1 MDELKKLRNDLDM
14 CDEILIDA
22 LRMRCQIIQEI
33 TNYKQKNGLPIYQA
47 EEEERKKSK
56 MLAKLDDYEYKKSIM
71 AVYDSVLYRSKRIQ
85 SHELF
90 GFNIFLIGFMGV
102 GKSTVSNALQNTFAM
117 DVVEMDEMIA
127 KKNNMSISEIFDLHG
142 EEYFRNEETNLLKEV
157 GNEKNKIVSCGGG
170 VAMREVNVQEM
181 RKSGKVIL
189 LTAKPETILER
200 VKENHDRPLLE
211 NNKTVE
217 YVSELM
223 EKRRPAYEAAAD
235 IVIATD
241 GKSANE
247 ICEEIIAQVKS
258 RAQSSLVSAG
268 HSTAVLR
275 AASYTSPM
283 AAFQDKMAG
292 IAYYQFIEKLD
303 KEFEER
309 KDDLVKELSH
319 LMQEILRPEY
329 LCVSYTGERDSL
341 MDVQKQVKALKQTLH
356 KEEVSVQHQN
366 MTCVK
371 ENEGFTT
378 SGQVQYVAQTGNFRK
393 KGYEY
398 TGALNILKV
407 ALSYDYLW
415 TNIRVKGGAYGCMS
429 GFKRSGESFFVSYR
443 DPHLRRTLDVFKG
456 IPEYVRSFKA
466 DEREMTKYIIGTI
479 SGKDVPRTPKMQGAI
494 SRSAWFCGIT
504 EEMAQ
509 KERDE
514 ILKAS
519 ETDIQELAPLIEAI
533 LDNDAVCVVGSE
545 PAIEKEKELFDT
557 VLPLISC

>member
-1 MDELKKLRNDLDM
+1 MRQMDELKKLRNDLDM

-90 GFNIFLIGFMGV
+90 GFNIFLIGFMGA
-102 GKSTVSNALQNTFAM
+102 GKSTISDYLKNVLAMDVVEMDQCIVESTVSNALQNTFAM

-142 EEYFRNEETNLLKEV
+142 EAYFRNEETNLLKEV
-157 GNEKNKIVSCGGG
+157 GKEKNKIVSCGGG

-247 ICEEIIAQVKS
+247 ICEEIIAQVK
-258 RAQSSLVSAG
+258 
-268 HSTAVLR
+268 
-275 AASYTSPM
+275 
-283 AAFQDKMAG
+283 K
-292 IAYYQFIEKLD
+292 
-303 KEFEER
+303 
-309 KDDLVKELSH
+309 
-319 LMQEILRPEY
+319 
-329 LCVSYTGERDSL
+329 
-341 MDVQKQVKALKQTLH
+341 
-356 KEEVSVQHQN
+356 
-366 MTCVK
+366 
-371 ENEGFTT
+371 
-378 SGQVQYVAQTGNFRK
+378 
-393 KGYEY
+393 
-398 TGALNILKV
+398 
-407 ALSYDYLW
+407 
-415 TNIRVKGGAYGCMS
+415 
-429 GFKRSGESFFVSYR
+429 FK
-443 DPHLRRTLDVFKG
+443 
-456 IPEYVRSFKA
+456 
-466 DEREMTKYIIGTI
+466 
-479 SGKDVPRTPKMQGAI
+479 
-494 SRSAWFCGIT
+494 
-504 EEMAQ
+504 
-509 KERDE
+509 
-514 ILKAS
+514 
-519 ETDIQELAPLIEAI
+519 
-533 LDNDAVCVVGSE
+533 
-545 PAIEKEKELFDT
+545 
-557 VLPLISC
+557 